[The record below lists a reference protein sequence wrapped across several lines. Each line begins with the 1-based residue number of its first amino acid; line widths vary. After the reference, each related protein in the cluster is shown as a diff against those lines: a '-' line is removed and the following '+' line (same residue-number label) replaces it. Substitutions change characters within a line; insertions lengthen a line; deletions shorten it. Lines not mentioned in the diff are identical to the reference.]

1 MRPIVSLNNADL
13 LARLTAQIEYA
24 EKAASRDAT
33 APSQE
38 AKLEW
43 IKMADALRTER
54 AKVTG
59 SL

>member
-1 MRPIVSLNNADL
+1 MSLNNADL